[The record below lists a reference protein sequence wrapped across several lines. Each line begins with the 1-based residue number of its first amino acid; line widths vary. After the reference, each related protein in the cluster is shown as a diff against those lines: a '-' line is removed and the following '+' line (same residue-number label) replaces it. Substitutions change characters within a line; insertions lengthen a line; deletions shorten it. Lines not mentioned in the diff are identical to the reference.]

1 MRQEGF
7 TLIELMIVVAILA
20 ILAAVSIPLFR
31 SYIKKADNASA
42 ISDLRNIR
50 TLMES
55 YYADNKEYPP
65 L

>member
-1 MRQEGF
+1 
-7 TLIELMIVVAILA
+7 MIVVAILA